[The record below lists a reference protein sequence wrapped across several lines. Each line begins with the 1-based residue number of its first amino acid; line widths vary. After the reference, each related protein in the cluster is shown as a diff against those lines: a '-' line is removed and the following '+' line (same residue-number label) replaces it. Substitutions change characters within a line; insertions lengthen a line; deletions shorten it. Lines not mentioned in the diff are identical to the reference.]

1 MTISNNLSYLQ
12 KTDYVGRNN
21 QKQDENNKT
30 YAQMIDDANFDGSVL
45 LDITASELAAAWQEV
60 MRIQGV
66 SDPSKVDGALLGKIK
81 DERAF
86 ETDPVKI
93 RQNIQD
99 QIAILQDGKTM
110 TLRYHRDENGQMKQ
124 LSAYAYEQMKDRV
137 SDVLGEILQ
146 DIKV

>member
-1 MTISNNLSYLQ
+1 MQ
-12 KTDYVGRNN
+12 KTDYVSKNN

-30 YAQMIDDANFDGSVL
+30 YAQMIDDTNFDGSVL
-45 LDITASELAAAWQEV
+45 LDITASELAAAWQEA

-66 SDPSKVDGALLGKIK
+66 SDPSKVDSTLLGKIK

-86 ETDPVKI
+86 ETDPMKI

-110 TLRYHRDENGQMKQ
+110 ALRYHRDENGQMKQ
-124 LSAYAYEQMKDRV
+124 LSAYAYEQMKDCV

-146 DIKV
+146 DIKA

>member
-110 TLRYHRDENGQMKQ
+110 TLR
-124 LSAYAYEQMKDRV
+124 
-137 SDVLGEILQ
+137 
-146 DIKV
+146 